1 MSKSLSFKIILVL
14 AVVQGVAG
22 LLRGFGWVQLGVDF
36 LSQGLLLLP
45 MLGAAAVMR
54 GFFIAAVALLYVLF
68 VIGALLGRSW
78 SWWAC
83 FPAAIVNLLLVL
95 SVLAQGAPVAEAV
108 AWSVIPVILL
118 LYLFSQMGRAALK
131 SV

>member
-54 GFFIAAVALLYVLF
+54 GFFIAAVALL
-68 VIGALLGRSW
+68 
-78 SWWAC
+78 
-83 FPAAIVNLLLVL
+83 
-95 SVLAQGAPVAEAV
+95 
-108 AWSVIPVILL
+108 
-118 LYLFSQMGRAALK
+118 
-131 SV
+131 